1 MAKHKIGVIS
11 DTHNKLRKEV
21 LEHLSGCEL
30 ILHAGDI
37 CKPEILEELKKIAP
51 VRVIRGNNDREWAQD
66 IPDTAVYDVFGVK
79 VFMIHNIRDRRYTPL
94 DFQDATLVV
103 YGHSHMYEEL
113 DADGAHFL
121 NPGSCGPRRFGKMNS
136 LVILW
141 IGDGEFTTE
150 YIEIAPEVK
159 MSGGVGKPGVSSLA
173 ELAGSGTMGARL
185 EIPADFGDR
194 LPKMIRDFN
203 RGKSVRQVARR
214 HGISEELADQVCR
227 MVVTHPGIGADGVMK
242 RLGI

>member
-37 CKPEILEELKKIAP
+37 CKPE
-51 VRVIRGNNDREWAQD
+51 
-66 IPDTAVYDVFGVK
+66 
-79 VFMIHNIRDRRYTPL
+79 
-94 DFQDATLVV
+94 
-103 YGHSHMYEEL
+103 
-113 DADGAHFL
+113 
-121 NPGSCGPRRFGKMNS
+121 
-136 LVILW
+136 
-141 IGDGEFTTE
+141 
-150 YIEIAPEVK
+150 
-159 MSGGVGKPGVSSLA
+159 
-173 ELAGSGTMGARL
+173 
-185 EIPADFGDR
+185 
-194 LPKMIRDFN
+194 MIRDFN

-227 MVVTHPGIGADGVMK
+227 MVVTHPGIGPDGVMK